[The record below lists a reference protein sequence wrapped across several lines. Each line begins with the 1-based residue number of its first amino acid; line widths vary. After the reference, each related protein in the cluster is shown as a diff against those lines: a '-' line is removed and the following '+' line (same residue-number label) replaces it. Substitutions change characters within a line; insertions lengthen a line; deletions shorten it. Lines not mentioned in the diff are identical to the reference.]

1 MTPTLSLEKTR
12 EDATGEGFVL
22 VAPLATLPVAAMPAE
37 LTSNEARQQLGVLGL
52 STHEAQAMIDTARLA
67 FLRQRSVRIPHLG

>member
-1 MTPTLSLEKTR
+1 MTTTLSLEKTR

-37 LTSNEARQQLGVLGL
+37 LTSNEVRDQLGALGL
-52 STHEAQAMIDTARLA
+52 SVLETQAMIDTARLA
-67 FLRQRSVRIPHLG
+67 FLQQRSGRIPHLG

>member
-22 VAPLATLPVAAMPAE
+22 VAPLAVLPVASMPPE
-37 LTSNEARQQLGVLGL
+37 LTSSEAREHLGALGL
-52 STHEAQAMIDTARLA
+52 STAETQAMIDAARLA
-67 FLRQRSVRIPHLG
+67 FLQQRSGRVPYHG

>member
-1 MTPTLSLEKTR
+1 MTTTLSLEKTR

-37 LTSNEARQQLGVLGL
+37 LTSNEARDQLGALGL
-52 STHEAQAMIDTARLA
+52 SALETQAMIDTARLA
-67 FLRQRSVRIPHLG
+67 FLQQRSGRIPHLG

>member
-1 MTPTLSLEKTR
+1 MTTSLSLEKTR

-37 LTSNEARQQLGVLGL
+37 LTSSEARDHLGALGL
-52 STHEAQAMIDTARLA
+52 SAVEAQAMIDTARLA
-67 FLRQRSVRIPHLG
+67 FLQQRSGRLPHLG

>member
-22 VAPLATLPVAAMPAE
+22 VAHLATLPVAAMPAE
-37 LTSNEARQQLGVLGL
+37 LTSHEARQQLGVLGL
-52 STHEAQAMIDTARLA
+52 STDEAQAMIDTARLA